1 MGNRRGQCFRHRYLS
16 FVSLPSSFQ
25 RYGHFKH
32 GVRSRSG
39 CGHCLCIAVYCC
51 MLMVGKQQK
60 LNFPHWCGYCVLA
73 GHCVLLNKGR
83 CGLFGSAALLLPAQL
98 GHLPKTSTGKI
109 RNKSRLQACRIIYFT
124 LSVHSV
130 CLSSSIL

>member
-1 MGNRRGQCFRHRYLS
+1 MDTLNT
-16 FVSLPSSFQ
+16 VSGPAQDVASA
-25 RYGHFKH
+25 
-32 GVRSRSG
+32 
-39 CGHCLCIAVYCC
+39 CIAVYCC

-109 RNKSRLQACRIIYFT
+109 RYLDYRR
-124 LSVHSV
+124 VG
-130 CLSSSIL
+130 

>member
-1 MGNRRGQCFRHRYLS
+1 MGNYGGQCFRHRYLS
-16 FVSLPSSFQ
+16 FVALPSSFQ

-39 CGHCLCIAVYCC
+39 CGQCLCIAGVYCC

-109 RNKSRLQACRIIYFT
+109 RNKSRLQACRIIYYT
-124 LSVHSV
+124 LQSACHPQ
-130 CLSSSIL
+130 LLKL